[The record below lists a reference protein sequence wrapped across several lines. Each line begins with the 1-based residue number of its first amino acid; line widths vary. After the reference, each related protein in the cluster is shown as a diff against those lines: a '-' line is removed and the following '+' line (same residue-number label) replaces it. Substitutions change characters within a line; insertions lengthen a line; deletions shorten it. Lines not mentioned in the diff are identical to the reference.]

1 MDTWIQEFKTRSSL
15 PNMDTQTQ
23 FSNIKTS
30 EWILRAS
37 LILEFGVKTV
47 HQQLSGVVEEFFLKG
62 SFSFVSFLYYFYL
75 MCLTL
80 SLFVQLRRLTQVQ
93 LRNFYPL
100 YFQIYNWFCP
110 MHPINWFLT
119 HDMQGFFFELRSIFP
134 SLKGAKKNTCYEQN
148 VH

>member
-30 EWILRAS
+30 EWILQAWF

-47 HQQLSGVVEEFFLKG
+47 HQLLSGVVEEFFLKVHFPL
-62 SFSFVSFLYYFYL
+62 SLFFTTFYL

-80 SLFVQLRRLTQVQ
+80 SLFVQLRRLT
-93 LRNFYPL
+93 
-100 YFQIYNWFCP
+100 
-110 MHPINWFLT
+110 
-119 HDMQGFFFELRSIFP
+119 
-134 SLKGAKKNTCYEQN
+134 
-148 VH
+148 